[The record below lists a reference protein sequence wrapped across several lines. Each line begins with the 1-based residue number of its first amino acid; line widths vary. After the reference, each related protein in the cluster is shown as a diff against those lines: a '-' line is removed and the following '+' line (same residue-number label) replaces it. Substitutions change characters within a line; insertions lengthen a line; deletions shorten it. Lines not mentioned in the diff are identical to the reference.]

1 MALHQLMR
9 AIGLFVVATVCYISV
24 HNGTS
29 LFTWHPCLM
38 SVGFILLMSEAIVA
52 FSSKSFIATNL
63 KYNDRLNLHGLL
75 QFSAATLI
83 GIAFYSIYTHKNNN
97 NYDHFASRHG
107 NLGFT
112 TCIMVGGTTVGGIAA
127 RYSGLFKKSI
137 KPAYLKIIHS
147 TFGVM
152 TYIMAIFTFCL
163 GLDSE
168 WFRSQSNDQ
177 VVSVLIYLAGAV
189 ALLALIKPLISI
201 ATKLRNT
208 FKTR

>member
-1 MALHQLMR
+1 
-9 AIGLFVVATVCYISV
+9 
-24 HNGTS
+24 
-29 LFTWHPCLM
+29 
-38 SVGFILLMSEAIVA
+38 MSEAIVA
-52 FSSKSFIATNL
+52 FSTKTFIAQNF
-63 KYNDRLNLHGLL
+63 KYNDRLNLHGML
-75 QFSAATLI
+75 QFGAASLI
-83 GIAFYSIYTHKNNN
+83 GLAFYSIYTHKNHN
-97 NYDHFASRHG
+97 NYPHFESRHG

-112 TCIMVGGTTVGGIAA
+112 TLLMVAGTVVGGIAA

-152 TYIMAIFTFCL
+152 TYIMSIFTFCL

-177 VVSVLIYLAGAV
+177 VVSVLTYLAGAV
-189 ALLALIKPLISI
+189 AFLALIKPLISI
-201 ATKLRNT
+201 ATKLRST

>member
-1 MALHQLMR
+1 M
-9 AIGLFVVATVCYISV
+9 
-24 HNGTS
+24 
-29 LFTWHPCLM
+29 
-38 SVGFILLMSEAIVA
+38 A

-63 KYNDRLNLHGLL
+63 KYNDRLNLHGFL

-97 NYDHFASRHG
+97 NYPHFATRHG

-112 TCIMVGGTTVGGIAA
+112 TCVMVGGTTVGGIAA

-152 TYIMAIFTFCL
+152 TYVMAIFTFCL

-168 WFRSQSNDQ
+168 WFRAQSSDQ
-177 VVSVLIYLAGAV
+177 ATITVLTYLTGAV
-189 ALLALIKPLISI
+189 AFLALIKPLISI